1 LESQRT
7 FPTGLRIVVEQVTAQ
22 LLETSMGEDRHEIN
36 TINAP
41 EVLVLVLELLNEV
54 VDEVPGGC

>member
-1 LESQRT
+1 LERT

-22 LLETSMGEDRHEIN
+22 LLETGTGEDRHEIN

-54 VDEVPGGC
+54 VQTS